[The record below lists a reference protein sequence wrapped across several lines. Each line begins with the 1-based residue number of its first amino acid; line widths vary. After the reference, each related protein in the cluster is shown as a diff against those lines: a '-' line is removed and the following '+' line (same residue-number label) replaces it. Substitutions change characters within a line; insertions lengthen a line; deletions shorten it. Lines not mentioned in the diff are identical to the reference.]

1 MIIQYER
8 PENVKE
14 AHTQWLAALDKAKK
28 VVAELQQ
35 TDAGAQENTAANIA
49 KQLDSYREQ
58 FAHVARQ
65 LEAGGYDSA
74 TIANR
79 MSVRAVNEFAGA
91 AKLVDGLDQRL
102 RAEVQNVI
110 DKQDASRCRP
120 VALRAGGGHHGGGGV
135 PLTLLNMVSICRPGG
150 HAQPGTGHRPGRP
163 VAAPAGRRRRR
174 GGRSAALAGG
184 HAGGG

>member
-1 MIIQYER
+1 MTLFGLMRRFTIRFRMIGAIGVVLALLGLLGGAGMLGMFRLHEMSQVFVKNEYVAIGHLAQLRGEMGEIRQQEKNMIIQYER

-49 KQLDSYREQ
+49 KQLDSYKEQ

-79 MSVRAVNEFAGA
+79 MSVRAVNEFAGPPSWWTA
-91 AKLVDGLDQRL
+91 WTSACAPK
-102 RAEVQNVI
+102 
-110 DKQDASRCRP
+110 CR
-120 VALRAGGGHHGGGGV
+120 
-135 PLTLLNMVSICRPGG
+135 T
-150 HAQPGTGHRPGRP
+150 
-163 VAAPAGRRRRR
+163 
-174 GGRSAALAGG
+174 
-184 HAGGG
+184 